1 MVVAIAAFVALILAD
16 AIGSAIVAPGVARAA
31 LGERITIGAA
41 FRTMWPRIGS
51 LLLLWLLSTLAVGLA
66 LAPGVIAIVAG
77 AQNGDDAM
85 VGLGVLAMLVL
96 GIVVSL
102 PVYIIAAVARCVIVL
117 ERKGA
122 VASVRRTLGVIKGR
136 FWWSVLIIFVTGAI
150 IGFVTG
156 IFQQVLSFV
165 GSIAL
170 IIGFNGAWLGT
181 AVYVAMLVLGAVISY
196 VLTYSYMGS
205 VYALVY
211 IDARIRHEGF
221 DLDLARAAEARRA

>member
-1 MVVAIAAFVALILAD
+1 M
-16 AIGSAIVAPGVARAA
+16 
-31 LGERITIGAA
+31 
-41 FRTMWPRIGS
+41 
-51 LLLLWLLSTLAVGLA
+51 
-66 LAPGVIAIVAG
+66 
-77 AQNGDDAM
+77 
-85 VGLGVLAMLVL
+85 
-96 GIVVSL
+96 
-102 PVYIIAAVARCVIVL
+102 IVL

-122 VASVRRTLGVIKGR
+122 VASIRRTLGVIKGR

-150 IGFVTG
+150 IGFVSG
-156 IFQQVLSFV
+156 IFQQILSFI

-170 IIGFNGAWLGT
+170 VIGFNGAWLGT
-181 AVYVAMLVLGAVISY
+181 AVYVATLVLGAVISY